1 MVAHAPGLCR
11 WRQDRSTRSE
21 VKFSLAI
28 RNFVSKNKQ
37 PSFQKQKRQ
46 KDEEAEE
53 RGEAEE
59 KGRGNG
65 K

>member
-28 RNFVSKNKQ
+28 RNIVSKKQ
-37 PSFQKQKRQ
+37 TTTIPEA
-46 KDEEAEE
+46 EEAE
-53 RGEAEE
+53 R
-59 KGRGNG
+59 
-65 K
+65 